1 MTSLGS
7 YWQVDMLTKSKDV
20 DNTEHETVLVTN
32 LNFYPQNIV
41 SSTKFLS
48 ESCLVFVCIV
58 YLKDKGYKPFIV
70 CPCVLGFCSK
80 EYSCSDCVENMKFTY
95 NSFTAPTSQTPRLK
109 SSHTGL
115 QTVDLL
121 VLV

>member
-32 LNFYPQNIV
+32 FNFYPQNIV

-48 ESCLVFVCIV
+48 ESYLVFVCIV

-70 CPCVLGFCSK
+70 CPCVFGFLFK
-80 EYSCSDCVENMKFTY
+80 RIFL
-95 NSFTAPTSQTPRLK
+95 FRLCGK
-109 SSHTGL
+109 YEVHT
-115 QTVDLL
+115 
-121 VLV
+121 